1 MSGARSGP
9 PLLSRPCRAPGED
22 ARGRGHG
29 GQEVAGSEERRQPDD
44 EPGTGVLTSSSEG
57 QADGERVPKR
67 DDHSARAEVRP
78 VEVPLHL
85 DEAEPAKRG
94 GIAARRS
101 PAPGSRRPPAP
112 STSTYIQPPGR
123 KSGTAAASSA
133 SAGLRSTTTSCGAGS
148 HGRPASST
156 VASLPKSRS
165 DSTRLGSSTPTQA
178 TRPSSGSGRRKRQ
191 SRRREAWSSASLSRS
206 NSCFSLSNG
215 GSSP

>member
-67 DDHSARAEVRP
+67 DDHSARGEVRP

-85 DEAEPAKRG
+85 HEAEPAKRRRT
-94 GIAARRS
+94 AARRS
-101 PAPGSRRPPAP
+101 PAPGEPATARAVDLDVHPAARAQERHGGRQLRFRRIAQHDDIVRRGFPRP
-112 STSTYIQPPGR
+112 TGFE
-123 KSGTAAASSA
+123 
-133 SAGLRSTTTSCGAGS
+133 
-148 HGRPASST
+148 HGRLAAEEPERFDEVGVVDPDAGNPAELRLRQEEAP
-156 VASLPKSRS
+156 VQAS
-165 DSTRLGSSTPTQA
+165 
-178 TRPSSGSGRRKRQ
+178 
-191 SRRREAWSSASLSRS
+191 
-206 NSCFSLSNG
+206 G
-215 GSSP
+215 GLEQRVVVPEQFLFLT